1 MAGVS
6 DRAERMEMNA
16 LAMEDREKT
25 RKDMAKRAVRLASQ
39 GKWSEAAKMNRLMLS
54 QFPNDVETYNRL
66 GKALSEL
73 GRNRDAR
80 AAFQSVLSRSPSN
93 AIAKKNLARLAKLG
107 DAESP
112 KAGRRVNRGVQF
124 LEESGKSGV
133 ASLAKLAPTDIL
145 RKMTP
150 GDVVNLEAIGDVL
163 TVSDER
169 RVYLGQVERR
179 VGARIARLMRGGN
192 RYEATVTSA
201 EDGEVSVIIRETY
214 KSPSQARAAS
224 FPLRSGA
231 ADYRVYVPRGVAA
244 YSDDDGETPTIKDAA
259 PVKDWSDDDTEPGDD
274 DVFDDNSTMNL
285 SIIDAAEHAAA
296 TVGDEDDY

>member
-1 MAGVS
+1 M
-6 DRAERMEMNA
+6 MMNA
-16 LAMEDREKT
+16 LALEDREKT
-25 RKDMAKRAVRLASQ
+25 RKDMTKRAVRLASQ
-39 GKWSEAAKMNRLMLS
+39 GKWNDAAKMNRLLLS

-66 GKALSEL
+66 GKAMSEL

-80 AAFQSVLSRSPSN
+80 TAFQSALSRSPNN

-107 DAESP
+107 DAEAP
-112 KAGRRVNRGVQF
+112 KGVGRRANRGVQF

-133 ASLAKLAPTDIL
+133 APLTKLAPPAVL

-150 GDVVNLEAIGDVL
+150 GDLVNLEAIGDVL
-163 TVSDER
+163 TVSDESR
-169 RVYLGQVERR
+169 AYVGQVEPR

-201 EDGEVSVIIRETY
+201 EDDELSVIIRETY
-214 KSPSQARAAS
+214 KSPSQARVAS

-244 YSDDDGETPTIKDAA
+244 YADDDGETPAIKDAA

-274 DVFDDNSTMNL
+274 DVFDDNSTLNL
-285 SIIDAAEHAAA
+285 SIIDAAEQVAAA
-296 TVGDEDDY
+296 VDDDY

>member
-1 MAGVS
+1 
-6 DRAERMEMNA
+6 
-16 LAMEDREKT
+16 MEDREKT

-39 GKWSEAAKMNRLMLS
+39 GKWGEAAKMNRLMLS
-54 QFPNDVETYNRL
+54 QFPDDVESHNRL

-73 GRNRDAR
+73 GRNREAR
-80 AAFQSVLSRSPSN
+80 TAFQSVLSRSPNN

-107 DAESP
+107 DDEAP
-112 KAGRRVNRGVQF
+112 KAAGRRPNRGVQF

-133 ASLAKLAPTDIL
+133 ASLAKLAPTDVL

-169 RVYLGQVERR
+169 RVYIGQVERR

-201 EDGEVSVIIRETY
+201 EDDEASVIIREIY

-231 ADYRVYVPRGVAA
+231 ADYRVYVPRGVAD
-244 YSDDDGETPTIKDAA
+244 YSAEDGETPTIKDAA

-296 TVGDEDDY
+296 AVGDEDDY